1 MSISTWKPAQS
12 SLTNF
17 SVRGMIN
24 KHQGKDKVVVV
35 LGATGTG
42 KSRLAIDL
50 ATRFGAEV
58 INSDKIQVYK
68 GLDIVT
74 NKVSNEECR
83 GVPHHLLGII
93 DPEVDF
99 TVHDFVHHA
108 LLVVD
113 AIVQKNRLPII
124 AGVLLSWMDVAIPVL
139 HSYVSKRVDQMVDS
153 GLVEE
158 GKAFFDPRV
167 RDYDYGIRRAI
178 GVPEMDEFFRSEG
191 LVDGETR
198 AKLLKAAINEIKTN
212 TCKLACR
219 QVEKILKMREEFG
232 WHIHRLNA
240 TEVFLRRGGD
250 AEDAWERLVLE
261 PSTNIVARFICK
273 GNIDPKPTIT
283 TPSNAIS
290 IATTKLGIR
299 RFLVSFRVLAL
310 SIWNDHYAS
319 FMIHMFMNP
328 V

>member
-1 MSISTWKPAQS
+1 M
-12 SLTNF
+12 
-17 SVRGMIN
+17 N
-24 KHQGKDKVVVV
+24 KHKGKDRWWCYWVP
-35 LGATGTG
+35 LAQG

-50 ATRFGAEV
+50 ATRFGQR
-58 INSDKIQVYK
+58 SSTRTKFRFYK

-74 NKVSNEECR
+74 NKVSNMECH

-108 LLVVD
+108 LLAAD
-113 AIVQKNRLPII
+113 AIALVTDNTEFSSKYECCFL
-124 AGVLLSWMDVAIPVL
+124 WMDVAIPVL

-158 GKAFFDPRV
+158 GKAFFDPKI

-198 AKLLKAAINEIKTN
+198 AKLLKAAIDEIKMN

-219 QVEKILKMREEFG
+219 QVEKILRIREEFG
-232 WHIHRLNA
+232 WQIYRLNA
-240 TEVFLRRGGD
+240 IEVFL
-250 AEDAWERLVLE
+250 
-261 PSTNIVARFICK
+261 
-273 GNIDPKPTIT
+273 
-283 TPSNAIS
+283 
-290 IATTKLGIR
+290 
-299 RFLVSFRVLAL
+299 
-310 SIWNDHYAS
+310 
-319 FMIHMFMNP
+319 
-328 V
+328 

>member
-1 MSISTWKPAQS
+1 MM
-12 SLTNF
+12 NF
-17 SVRGMIN
+17 SIRGMMN

-50 ATRFGAEV
+50 ATRFGTEF
-58 INSDKIQVYK
+58 INSNKIQVYK

-74 NKVSNEECR
+74 NKVKNEECR

-99 TVHDFVHHA
+99 TIHDFMHQA
-108 LLVVD
+108 LLAAD

-124 AGVLLSWMDVAIPVL
+124 DGGSNSFIQALVSDNTEFSSKYECCFLWMDVAIPVL
-139 HSYVSKRVDQMVDS
+139 HSYVSKRVDQMVDC

-158 GKAFFDPRV
+158 DKAFFEPKV

-198 AKLLKAAINEIKTN
+198 AKLHEIKMH
-212 TCKLACR
+212 TCKLTCR
-219 QVEKILKMREEFG
+219 QVEKILRMKEEFG
-232 WHIHRLNA
+232 WQIHRLNA

-250 AEDAWERLVLE
+250 ADEAWEKLVLE

-273 GNIDPKPTIT
+273 ENIDPKMT
-283 TPSNAIS
+283 AYEQ
-290 IATTKLGIR
+290 
-299 RFLVSFRVLAL
+299 LV
-310 SIWNDHYAS
+310 
-319 FMIHMFMNP
+319 
-328 V
+328 